1 MHAPCAH
8 RKGSTNNLCYSASFG
23 RITPSLP
30 LVPSLLMSANA
41 FRRQTDYQKALF
53 LYLHISLHLQFF
65 LWHSWQRAG
74 APFGPF
80 CTNLAPAAGAMP
92 SLGASQHPK
101 MRSGGC
107 SGGDLLHNFQTRL
120 SGRLTPPSCGHF
132 LGAASPLAGG
142 VPLPPS
148 GRSLL
153 GTAAPPPPGSE
164 AKTLAETPPRSQ
176 ICKSPLHQHVMG
188 GEGGELRGRKGVWG
202 PCGCRG
208 AWVGKVPLL
217 QKGPGILGVGTEPGS
232 FPGCPGTG

>member
-1 MHAPCAH
+1 
-8 RKGSTNNLCYSASFG
+8 
-23 RITPSLP
+23 
-30 LVPSLLMSANA
+30 MSANA

-53 LYLHISLHLQFF
+53 LYWHIFLRFQFF
-65 LWHSWQRAG
+65 SWHSWQRAG

-101 MRSGGC
+101 MSSGGC

-120 SGRLTPPSCGHF
+120 PGRLTPPSCGHF

-153 GTAAPPPPGSE
+153 GTAAPPPPDSE
-164 AKTLAETPPRSQ
+164 AQK
-176 ICKSPLHQHVMG
+176 PLQKPLPEAKFARALCISTRWGVKVESSG
-188 GEGGELRGRKGVWG
+188 VEKEFGVPVDAGERGSARCPCCKGVLVSWV
-202 PCGCRG
+202 RG
-208 AWVGKVPLL
+208 QSQALPPSATW
-217 QKGPGILGVGTEPGS
+217 
-232 FPGCPGTG
+232 